1 MPPVNSVKL
10 DHALILPAPDI
21 EALIQGRA
29 IAATPRTFIDPG
41 RQFALYPADASINL
55 LPTEQHYR
63 PNFLSVA
70 QTAFAQLN
78 SETVTI
84 KGWARCELCQ
94 IIDNSEALEAL
105 SRLTIWT
112 TEALQQILSQR
123 PYIFLTYLRV
133 YPLPQPIEVPVNPK
147 GNFVSLP
154 NLLTINE
161 SSPVLSD
168 RVFSQRRQQLEHRQP
183 PPHPELEEL
192 QNAIAKLSINNPT
205 AKELDRDIK
214 IFLGWTEHSL
224 ITQLDPDLNWIKT
237 IAAVGNS
244 SDGQEFEKLVRKS
257 LIKLGFK
264 NSNAKPEASLDPD
277 STGGAGGLD
286 FYCETPYPVVGECKA
301 TKTDTVTDGTPAQLV
316 KLGYKHLQ
324 QQYDSCIKIILA
336 AGELNKHANKTA
348 IGNKMNVLRPE
359 TLQKLVEL
367 KAKHEGSINLLEL
380 KPCLEQAPFGEDADD
395 KVKLY
400 IDKVWQNIRLR
411 SYLVGLVKKYLQN
424 TGLDNAGLE
433 ALHGA
438 YIYSNP
444 PQPLKTQEMHD
455 ILIELSSPLAGYLG
469 RIKGSDWRSDRFYFL
484 RDLSMDI

>member
-1 MPPVNSVKL
+1 MTLINT
-10 DHALILPAPDI
+10 ALRLPAPDV
-21 EALIQGRA
+21 EALIQGRM
-29 IAATPRTFIDPG
+29 IAAMSQIFLNPR
-41 RQFALYPADASINL
+41 RQFALYPSDASINL
-55 LPTEQHYR
+55 QPTEQYYR
-63 PNFLSVA
+63 SDFLPIA
-70 QTAFAQLN
+70 QSAIAQLN
-78 SETVTI
+78 SETVLI
-84 KGWARCELCQ
+84 KAWAKCEICQ
-94 IIDNSEALEAL
+94 ILNDAESLAALP
-105 SRLTIWT
+105 RLTVWT
-112 TEALQQILSQR
+112 TDALQETLSQR
-123 PYIFLTYLRV
+123 GHIFLAYLRV
-133 YPLPQPIEVPVNPK
+133 YLLPQPLEFPVNPK

-154 NLLTINE
+154 NLLTVTE

-168 RVFSQRRQQLEHRQP
+168 RVFTQRRHQLENRLP
-183 PPHPELEEL
+183 PLHPELEEL
-192 QNAIAKLSINNPT
+192 QNAIAQLSINNPT

-224 ITQLDPDLNWIKT
+224 LTQLDHDLNWIKT

-277 STGGAGGLD
+277 STGGAGSLD

-411 SYLVGLVKKYLQN
+411 SHLVGLVKKYLQN
-424 TGLDNAGLE
+424 TGLDNAGVE

-438 YIYSNP
+438 YFGSNP
-444 PQPLKTQEMHD
+444 PQPLKTEEMHD
-455 ILIELSSPLAGYLG
+455 ILIELSSPLTGYLG